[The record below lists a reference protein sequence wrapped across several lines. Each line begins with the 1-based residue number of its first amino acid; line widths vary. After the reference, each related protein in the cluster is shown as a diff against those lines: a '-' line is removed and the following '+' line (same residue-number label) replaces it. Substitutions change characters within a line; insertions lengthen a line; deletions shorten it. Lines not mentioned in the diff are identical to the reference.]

1 MSSKDD
7 NDDTPATV
15 KTIGNEIFFYGEITQ
30 ESILDFTEYFKKLEI
45 DVLKK
50 AADMYGY
57 TPMIRV
63 HIMSDGGDLF
73 AGIAAM
79 NVLEK
84 SRVKVTTI
92 AQGSC
97 CSSATF
103 MLLGGSE
110 RLMGANAHILI
121 HQISTGEFWG
131 NYEEMKDE
139 VKSCGKFMKAIK
151 DIYMKKTKIPQKKFR
166 KMMKKDLYLSSA
178 KALKYKIVHG
188 IA

>member
-84 SRVKVTTI
+84 SRVKITTI
-92 AQGSC
+92 ARGRVVVLPHSC
-97 CSSATF
+97 YSVGRRD
-103 MLLGGSE
+103 L
-110 RLMGANAHILI
+110 
-121 HQISTGEFWG
+121 WG
-131 NYEEMKDE
+131 QTLT
-139 VKSCGKFMKAIK
+139 S
-151 DIYMKKTKIPQKKFR
+151 
-166 KMMKKDLYLSSA
+166 
-178 KALKYKIVHG
+178 
-188 IA
+188 